1 MGIFRKAKRCTSQ
14 IPCRYKV
21 ATFMLS
27 AAVVVYAIAVPI
39 IIEMA

>member
-1 MGIFRKAKRCTSQ
+1 
-14 IPCRYKV
+14 V